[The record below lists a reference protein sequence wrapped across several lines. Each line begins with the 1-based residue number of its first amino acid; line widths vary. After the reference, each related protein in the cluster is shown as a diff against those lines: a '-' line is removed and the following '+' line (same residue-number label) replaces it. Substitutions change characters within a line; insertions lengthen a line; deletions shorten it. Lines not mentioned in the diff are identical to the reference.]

1 MNGLNLDFI
10 KQVGSVVFEGSFGGS
25 ASTAASSKHSS
36 IVRYSTSGSASTIG
50 PDSPSHMT
58 YRDKEYFENLRRCY
72 DIDHILLS
80 SHHRVQS
87 EDDLGLGGGGGTTR
101 SSDWNLYRKVKP
113 ATSTSAAAIHL
124 PPGPCKQKFLV
135 RSRSTD
141 NFFSKLRSRTMSI
154 TDFRLTVSSPSYQPC
169 TMRACLQ
176 ILYVSS

>member
-1 MNGLNLDFI
+1 MNGLNLDFV

-36 IVRYSTSGSASTIG
+36 IVRYSTSGSASIG

-87 EDDLGLGGGGGTTR
+87 EDIDDPSGGGGTTR
-101 SSDWNLYRKVKP
+101 GSDWNLYRKVKP
-113 ATSTSAAAIHL
+113 ATSTSAAAIRL
-124 PPGPCKQKFLV
+124 PPGPCKHKFLV

-154 TDFRLTVSSPSYQPC
+154 TDFRLTVSSQSFFLEYNFVFKIDA
-169 TMRACLQ
+169 M
-176 ILYVSS
+176 

>member
-1 MNGLNLDFI
+1 MNGFNLDFV

-36 IVRYSTSGSASTIG
+36 IVRYSTSGSASIG

-87 EDDLGLGGGGGTTR
+87 EDIDDPGLGGGVGGTTR
-101 SSDWNLYRKVKP
+101 GSDWNLYRKVKP
-113 ATSTSAAAIHL
+113 ATSTSAAAIRL
-124 PPGPCKQKFLV
+124 PPGPCKHKFLV

-154 TDFRLTVSSPSYQPC
+154 TDFRLTVSKSK
-169 TMRACLQ
+169 
-176 ILYVSS
+176 IFFFKF